1 MVEIQNGCA
10 YPVKFKETVLAE
22 YKRRKNSKRG
32 KKVGVTYNEIGDAF
46 NISWNTVRTWV
57 LNYKPKRILVKMKDD
72 GFIYKGVLYVP
83 KASQK

>member
-83 KASQK
+83 EASQK